1 MKKVLLAA
9 PRSFCAGVDR
19 AIEIVEILLEQ
30 HGPPVYVRHQI
41 VHNDHVVKRLERL
54 GAVFVDSEDEVPP
67 GAICVLSAHGVAPAV
82 RENCERR
89 GLVVVDAV
97 CPLVSKVHAEARRYA
112 DSGHLVALVGHA
124 DYVEVIGT
132 SGERPGS
139 TVVIESPEDAEKLE
153 TNGKPVAVITQ
164 TTLSLD
170 DVADTVDALGRRFG
184 DLKRPAADDICY
196 ATQNRQD
203 AVKAMAGRGASLILV
218 IGSET
223 SSNARRL
230 VEVAERAG
238 AAASL
243 IDGESGLDPDLLAGH
258 ATVGLTAGA
267 STPEELVAAVLRS
280 LASLGYDELEEVEVA
295 RENVSFRL
303 PREVATR

>member
-1 MKKVLLAA
+1 MSRVLLAA

-19 AIEIVEILLEQ
+19 AIEIVERLLEQ
-30 HGPPVYVRHQI
+30 HGPPVYVRHHI
-41 VHNDHVVKRLERL
+41 VHNDHVVRRLEEL
-54 GAVFVDSEDEVPP
+54 GAVFVESEDEVPP
-67 GAICVLSAHGVAPAV
+67 GEICVLSAHGVAPAV

-89 GLVVVDAV
+89 GLRVVDAV

-124 DYVEVIGT
+124 DHVEVIGT
-132 SGERPGS
+132 SGERPDA
-139 TVVIESPEDAEKLE
+139 TVVIESPEDAERLE

-170 DVADTVDALGRRFG
+170 DVADTVHSLEQRFG
-184 DLKRPAADDICY
+184 DLRRPSADDICY

-203 AVKAMAGRGASLILV
+203 AVKKMAAQGATLVLV
-218 IGSET
+218 IGSQT

-238 AAASL
+238 AKAAL
-243 IDGESGLDPDLLAGH
+243 INGDDELDPELLAGH

-267 STPEELVAAVLRS
+267 STPEELVQRVVAR
-280 LASLGYDELEEVEVA
+280 LAELGYGDLDEIEVA
-295 RENVSFRL
+295 REDVHFRL
-303 PREVATR
+303 PREVIA